1 MWDFSFVSRK
11 QGTEFCNMLRFRE
24 GVASGKHVAQTSQRR
39 VMKKLTERRSNKMA
53 DSSIRMSVQFFCLTL
68 LRKFQTHGGSSREKH
83 FILALESANPSP
95 HRTPFY
101 LSAGEVSK

>member
-1 MWDFSFVSRK
+1 M
-11 QGTEFCNMLRFRE
+11 
-24 GVASGKHVAQTSQRR
+24 
-39 VMKKLTERRSNKMA
+39 SNKMA
-53 DSSIRMSVQFFCLTL
+53 DSSIRTSVQFFRSTS

-101 LSAGEVSK
+101 LSAGEVSKLVFYAQSTGTVISGRNEGEVKSK